1 MVAVGTYKGLVQ
13 IWDINASSPK
23 RVSTMEG
30 HSARVGKHFYTFAI
44 YVGCSASM
52 AKMATKWIM
61 NMLK

>member
-30 HSARVGKHFYTFAI
+30 HSARVGMFYFI
-44 YVGCSASM
+44 F
-52 AKMATKWIM
+52 
-61 NMLK
+61 